1 MRSVAK
7 MAGRLALVAA
17 LAAPTGL
24 AAQASITVTLSIAG
38 RTLGPDTV
46 VAAAVP
52 GAGGGRSQA
61 DARPRVG
68 AGVGSKQQNDEVLLT
83 IHAGRG
89 ADDLTKLAT
98 LTATGRPSVG
108 TCDLVLRDGTGAVF
122 RTEHL
127 TGCVVRRVDTA
138 AGMRRVS
145 LGYTSIS
152 IQSPGP
158 GGPEH
163 EE

>member
-1 MRSVAK
+1 MAKVAGGLTLI
-7 MAGRLALVAA
+7 AT
-17 LAAPTGL
+17 LAAPAGL
-24 AAQASITVTLSIAG
+24 AAQASITVTMSIAG

-52 GAGGGRSQA
+52 GAGGGRNQA

-68 AGVGSKQQNDEVLLT
+68 AGAGSKQQNDEVLLT

-89 ADDLTKLAT
+89 ADDLAKLAT
-98 LTATGRPSVG
+98 LTATGRPSGG
-108 TCDLVLRDGTGAVF
+108 TCDLVFRDGTGAVF
-122 RTEHL
+122 HTEHL

-152 IQSPGP
+152 IQSPAP
-158 GGPEH
+158 GGTEY